1 MASVLKTIVHAFD
14 AILEIAKR
22 VKHNSLHFSKNFVT
36 ILCLYCQLNNTGF
49 RIVHAV
55 GGQQVFPIEAMRSM
69 RAEKEPICNLCGNP
83 LDKSSWGGGCALCLL
98 QLGLTKS
105 KSSMA
110 KSQAS
115 DPSQGNEEQAT
126 VCGPEVLTRFGDYEL
141 VSEIARGGMGVVYRA
156 RQLSLDRQVA
166 VKLILAGQ
174 LATRES
180 LDRFRLEAQ
189 SAARLHHP
197 GIVRIYEIGE
207 FETQHFYSMELI
219 DGESLAQCLAEFR
232 LDPKADAVA
241 RRSQEA
247 CIAELIAK
255 VARALDFAH
264 RHGVLHRDLKPSNIL
279 IDEEGEPHLTDFGL
293 AKLLGTEDNGLSL
306 SNAVLGTP
314 GYVAPEQASGTRNIT
329 IAADVYGLG
338 ATLYELLAGQPPF
351 VGSSAMA
358 TMLQAIQQDA
368 KSVRRLNPTVD
379 RDLDTIALRCLER
392 VPQRRYASA
401 GEVAE
406 ELERY
411 VRHEPIRARSI
422 SFWENA
428 RRWCLR
434 NPRIAILLAC
444 LLATFISGVASVL
457 WQWNRAER
465 ANTELAVGVERL
477 RWDTIDDVLRAG
489 QAQRGLAG
497 IAALLRRDPENW
509 RAAMFGM
516 SIMEQN
522 NFPIPFSAEIGH
534 ADELS
539 VARISPDGNTIATA
553 SFDSTVRL
561 WDSRTSKPK
570 SSELRHDSSV
580 TKAEFSPDSQFLAT
594 GSADGVL
601 RIWRV
606 ADGTIEGTPYR
617 CQEAIAALQYSGDGR
632 SMLIRTK
639 NSVSVYEIE
648 SGELKL
654 GPHSLS
660 GSIVAAAF
668 VGPEPNS
675 PKLFLANQDG
685 DASQLQLWDV
695 NANKQ
700 IANVK
705 LGPIIRA
712 AISPDLTHA
721 ATIDHQ
727 KVTLWDLSQGTKKRE
742 TETKQRLSFVE
753 FSKSGKDLLIT
764 GYNDWVQV
772 WAMDTLQPIAAPL
785 THYYLINGS
794 TFLGN
799 GERVLTWGDD
809 SLAQIWNG
817 KNGER
822 IAEPMQHSNRVR
834 FAEVGRVD
842 EVEVFLTTLSHGK
855 SPKASTVP
863 GAAQLWR
870 IHQKTLPSNRSK
882 GPEPEGYDGIAIS
895 PDGRWLAIGKTT
907 QEVWV
912 LETSTGL
919 PICGPLRVDGGAWGL
934 RFSQDQSRLISTT
947 SRGQVSIWSVPD
959 GQLMQEPEHIHWTI
973 QPMELA
979 NDGKRF
985 GTGSVDGILRV
996 WDTSTGR
1003 ILVEMKHGSEINS
1016 IDFSPDSRLIA
1027 SAGEDHR
1034 VHIWDSQTGE
1044 RLTSLVGHKNE
1055 VMRVRFASDGFRIVT
1070 ASLDRTACIW
1080 EVGTGKVVHQLP
1092 HNGEVIDVD
1101 ISADSQWIATASRD
1115 RTAMIWSATSGKPH
1129 VRSLFHEQG
1138 VRNVVF
1144 SPDGKRLLTRDFR
1157 GLRLWDVS
1165 LGTPLTAHLK
1175 HLSHGGTGFQ
1185 SSSCIAQFTPDGE
1198 SVFVA
1203 SDSPDALLW
1212 HVPVPRAVAPTW
1224 FAEFLEAVAGQRF
1237 IEGDDMV
1244 ESVPTS
1250 RFLELQEPILKS
1262 KATDCYSV
1270 WARKWL
1276 SGSTNQKHTE

>member
-1 MASVLKTIVHAFD
+1 MSAERKQICDVCGSELAQ
-14 AILEIAKR
+14 E
-22 VKHNSLHFSKNFVT
+22 SL
-36 ILCLYCQLNNTGF
+36 
-49 RIVHAV
+49 V
-55 GGQQVFPIEAMRSM
+55 GGCS
-69 RAEKEPICNLCGNP
+69 
-83 LDKSSWGGGCALCLL
+83 LCLL
-98 QLGLTKS
+98 KLGLSTS
-105 KSSMA
+105 RSGSST
-110 KSQAS
+110 
-115 DPSQGNEEQAT
+115 SQGLSRQTESGDMSLNLGNEI
-126 VCGPEVLTRFGDYEL
+126 LTRFGDYEL
-141 VSEIARGGMGVVYRA
+141 LSEIARGGMGVVYRA
-156 RQLSLDRQVA
+156 RQLSLNRQVA

-207 FETQHFYSMELI
+207 FETQYFYSMELI
-219 DGESLAQCLAEFR
+219 DGESLAECLQEFR
-232 LDPKADAVA
+232 LDPKANAA
-241 RRSQEA
+241 ERRSQEE
-247 CIAELIAK
+247 CIAELIAR

-279 IDEEGEPHLTDFGL
+279 IDEEGNPHLTDFGL
-293 AKLLGTEDNGLSL
+293 AKLMGTEDNGLSL

-314 GYVAPEQASGTRNIT
+314 GYVAPEQASGSSNIT

-358 TMLQAIQQDA
+358 TMMQAIQQDA
-368 KSVRRLNPTVD
+368 KSVCRLNASVD

-392 VPQRRYASA
+392 EPQRRYASA
-401 GEVAE
+401 GEVAD
-406 ELERY
+406 ELERFL
-411 VRHEPIRARSI
+411 RHEPIRARSI
-422 SFWENA
+422 SYWENA
-428 RRWCLR
+428 KRWCAK
-434 NPRIAILLAC
+434 NPRIAILLVC
-444 LLATFISGVASVL
+444 LLATFLSGVASVL

-465 ANTELAVGVERL
+465 ANKQLATGVERL
-477 RWDTIDDVLRAG
+477 RWDTIDDMLRAG

-497 IAALLRRDPENW
+497 VAAMLRRNPENW
-509 RAAMFGM
+509 KAAMFGM

-522 NFPIPFSAEIGH
+522 NFPIPFSAEISQPG
-534 ADELS
+534 ELS
-539 VARISPDGNTIATA
+539 VARISPDGNNIATA
-553 SFDSTVRL
+553 SYDGSVRL
-561 WDSRTSKPK
+561 WDSRTSEPK

-594 GSADGVL
+594 GSSNGMV
-601 RIWRV
+601 RVWRV
-606 ADGTIEGTPYR
+606 SDGTIERTPYDR
-617 CQEAIAALQYSGDGR
+617 KEAIEGLQYSNDGR
-632 SMLIRTK
+632 LLLTRTK
-639 NSVSVYEIE
+639 TSATVYEVA
-648 SGELKL
+648 SGESKL
-654 GPHSLS
+654 DPIGLS

-668 VGPEPNS
+668 VGLERDS
-675 PKLFLANQDG
+675 PKLFLAYQDG
-685 DASQLQLWDV
+685 DASQLQLWDT
-695 NANKQ
+695 NTNKQ
-700 IANVK
+700 IAHLK
-705 LGPIIRA
+705 PGSIMRA

-727 KVTLWDLSQGTKKRE
+727 KITLWDLANGTKKHA
-742 TETKQRLSFVE
+742 TETKRTLISVE
-753 FSKSGKDLLIT
+753 FSKSGKDLLIS

-772 WAMDTLQPIAAPL
+772 WATDTLQPLAAPL

-794 TFLGN
+794 TFVGN

-809 SLAQIWNG
+809 SLAQIWNE

-834 FAEVGRVD
+834 FAEVGSVD

-855 SPKASTVP
+855 SPNASTVP

-870 IHQKTLPSNRSK
+870 IHQKTPPNDRSK
-882 GPEPEGYDGIAIS
+882 GLEPTGYDGIAIS
-895 PDGRWLAIGKTT
+895 SDGRWLAIGKTT
-907 QEVWV
+907 QEILV
-912 LETSTGL
+912 LETQTGL
-919 PICGPLRVDGGAWGL
+919 PVCGPLRVDGGAWGL
-934 RFSQDQSRLISTT
+934 SFSKDLSKLISTT

-959 GQLMQEPEHIHWTI
+959 GQLLQEPEHIHSTI

-985 GTGSVDGILRV
+985 STGSVDGFLRIWSIL
-996 WDTSTGR
+996 TGK

-1016 IDFSPDSRLIA
+1016 IGFSPDSRWIA
-1027 SAGEDHR
+1027 SAGEDHL
-1034 VHIWDSQTGE
+1034 VHIWDSQTGK
-1044 RLTSLVGHKNE
+1044 RLTSLVGHRNE
-1055 VMRVRFASDGFRIVT
+1055 VMRVRFTPDGQHIVT
-1070 ASLDRTACIW
+1070 ASLDRTARIW
-1080 EVGTGKVVHQLP
+1080 DVGTGKVIHQLP

-1101 ISADSQWIATASRD
+1101 VSANGQWIATASRD
-1115 RTAMIWSATSGKPH
+1115 RTAMIWNATTGKPH

-1144 SPDGKRLLTRDFR
+1144 SPDGERLLTRDFR

-1165 LGTPLTAHLK
+1165 LGTPLTSHLK
-1175 HLSHGGTGFQ
+1175 HFSHGGTGFQ

-1212 HVPVPRAVAPTW
+1212 HFPRASAIAPSW
-1224 FAEFLEAVAGQRF
+1224 FAELLEAVAGQRF
-1237 IEGDDMV
+1237 IEGEDMV

-1250 RFLELQEPILKS
+1250 RFLELQERILNS
-1262 KATDCYSV
+1262 QETDSYSV

-1276 SGSTNQKHTE
+1276 SGSTN